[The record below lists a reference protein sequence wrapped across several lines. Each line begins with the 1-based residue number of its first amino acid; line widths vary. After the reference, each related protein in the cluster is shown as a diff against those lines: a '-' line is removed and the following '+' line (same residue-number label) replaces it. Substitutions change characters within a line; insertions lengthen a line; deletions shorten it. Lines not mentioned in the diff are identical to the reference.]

1 MLLKIVRN
9 NKVKSITMKQILLA
23 ILLITCAL
31 TTSLAQSQKVI
42 FRYDGAGNRVLRK
55 LDVGKMTEA
64 DTMFK
69 TDSIGNKH
77 ADIPINGLKVYPNPA
92 NNYINIEFESVAVI
106 AGNYS
111 LFDVNGRLL
120 ENGVLN
126 SSITKLNLEDK
137 SNGIYVIIITSGL
150 KQERFKIIKQ

>member
-1 MLLKIVRN
+1 
-9 NKVKSITMKQILLA
+9 MKQILLA

-69 TDSIGNKH
+69 TDSIGNKY

-92 NNYINIEFESVAVI
+92 NNYINIEFESVADI

-150 KQERFKIIKQ
+150 RQERFKIIKQ